1 MHDVLENEGQLV
13 TGSTLEGAL
22 VHGHTRHAEASK
34 HFGAAN
40 RWSKLPH
47 RGRLTLDAVI
57 NQTVFATVFAIT
69 LGYAAWLQWSLRRI
83 QKGLRDEISSRL
95 HAEGRL
101 ADREQKLRQIIATEP
116 ECVKMQA
123 QDGTILEMN
132 PAGLHLVDAD
142 KPEDIVGTSVYRV
155 VCPAHRE
162 IYEQM
167 TKRVFGG
174 ESVKLEF
181 QILSLKGRQR
191 WLETHAAPLRDEEG
205 RITSLLGITRDISEL
220 KRYEDELHLH
230 HRELSVASR
239 LSSMGQMATALAH
252 QLNQPLAAIA
262 NFSRGCLYRLDGTS
276 HDPEVRWAMEH
287 VCRQAERAG
296 DIIASVRRFL
306 AKGDPSFR
314 MLNMQSL
321 VSDVLRVVIPEAQAR
336 QVTIRFVSVPMNV
349 HVMGDHIQLEQVIL
363 NIVRNA
369 IEAIDTS
376 QAKERFVTITF
387 DTSQSGMVRI
397 LIKDTG
403 VVEGE
408 IDSEKIFEPFFTTKS
423 MGMGMGLPISR
434 SIVEAHRG
442 QLKVEMNAP
451 ERGLT
456 FILCLPVPRE
466 DLAHAS

>member
-1 MHDVLENEGQLV
+1 MLN
-13 TGSTLEGAL
+13 AM
-22 VHGHTRHAEASK
+22 
-34 HFGAAN
+34 
-40 RWSKLPH
+40 
-47 RGRLTLDAVI
+47 I
-57 NQTVFATVFAIT
+57 NQTVLVTVLALT
-69 LGYAAWLQWSLRRI
+69 LAYSAWLQWSLRRTR
-83 QKGLRDEISSRL
+83 KGLRNEISNRL
-95 HAEGRL
+95 STEGRL

-116 ECVKMQA
+116 ECVKIQA

-132 PAGLHLVDAD
+132 PAGLHLIDAD
-142 KPEDIVGTSVYRV
+142 CPEDIIGTSVYRLI
-155 VCPAHRE
+155 CPGYRE
-162 IYEQM
+162 AYEQM
-167 TKRVFGG
+167 TRRVFAGDA
-174 ESVKLEF
+174 VKFEF

-205 RITSLLGITRDISEL
+205 RIISLLGITRDISEL

-262 NFSRGCLYRLDGTS
+262 NFSRGCLYRLEGAS
-276 HDPEVRWAMEH
+276 HDPEVMWAMEN
-287 VCRQAERAG
+287 VCKQAERAG
-296 DIIASVRRFL
+296 DIIASIRRFL

-321 VSDVLRVVIPEAQAR
+321 VHDVLRVVIPEAQAR

-349 HVMGDHIQLEQVIL
+349 RVMGDSIQLEQVIL

-369 IEAIDTS
+369 IEAIETS
-376 QAKERFVTITF
+376 NPKERFVTITF
-387 DTSQSGMVRI
+387 DTSQPDMVRI

-403 VVEGE
+403 DVEVK
-408 IDSEKIFEPFFTTKS
+408 IDSEMIFEPFYTTKS
-423 MGMGMGLPISR
+423 MGMGMGMGLPISR

-442 QLKVEMNAP
+442 QLKVTTNAP

-456 FILCLPVPRE
+456 FILCLPLPRE
-466 DLAHAS
+466 NSAHAG